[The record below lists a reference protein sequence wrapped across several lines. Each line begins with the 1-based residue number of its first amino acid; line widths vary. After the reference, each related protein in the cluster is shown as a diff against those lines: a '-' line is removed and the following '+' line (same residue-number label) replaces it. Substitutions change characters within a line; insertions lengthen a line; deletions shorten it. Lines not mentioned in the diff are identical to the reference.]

1 MLDNNYKMGLTV
13 VSSALFAYQGKINS
27 GFEVNALA
35 DELAAQAV
43 LPIAVS
49 AAGPAAR
56 LFHGMV
62 QSNETPAFIV
72 DCLKHPTTEDAI
84 VDAVLCEYAGVDR
97 QTVVEDVR
105 EILAKLRS
113 IHALDE

>member
-1 MLDNNYKMGLTV
+1 MTLQK
-13 VSSALFAYQGKINS
+13 
-27 GFEVNALA
+27 GFITHTLG
-35 DELAAQAV
+35 DEQMMV
-43 LPIAVS
+43 

-62 QSNETPAFIV
+62 QSNETAAFIV

-84 VDAVLCEYAGVDR
+84 VDAVLREYEGVDR

-105 EILAKLRS
+105 EVLETLRS
-113 IHALDE
+113 IHALDES